1 MSGPFGTCKRK
12 AFSSGGVIERGHHS
26 QSGRCREVLFSP
38 LPTISASWGFC
49 IRGSSGR
56 LPGKSLFV
64 HDTPVTHQE
73 EE

>member
-12 AFSSGGVIERGHHS
+12 AFTIPNQAEERARVVR
-26 QSGRCREVLFSP
+26 GRCREVLFSP